1 MGIVIRVVKEVL
13 RVLGVEREESWT
25 DLVVYKV

>member
-13 RVLGVEREESWT
+13 RLLGVEREESWT
-25 DLVVYKV
+25 GLLVYKV